1 MATNSVNFFQ
11 PGTEQAIDMRQVQRQ
26 RELADL
32 LRQQGQTAQQGQMVS
47 GHYVAPGKGAYV
59 AQLANALFGNL
70 ASRRADDQEREMG
83 QRLKAGREKE
93 SNDFLA
99 ALSGTPGQ
107 AARDIAPLTPNDDEG
122 NAMPVAR
129 TDAIPGV
136 PADQNKALGIGMRS
150 DNPTLQ
156 ALAAKLME
164 QKMQDSAFE
173 GAFGLGGGGGAPAG
187 VPAAG
192 GAPAG
197 PGGMPGAP
205 DGGMPPQAASMPA
218 GSGQFLG
225 NNPGQVP
232 VGLARLAFRKDPAEV
247 AKMVMKAREPA
258 NVTEGGTLFNQATNQ
273 PIFTAPKTEAGI
285 GVSGGVA
292 APIPGFAE
300 AQARREAL
308 QAQARQ
314 GAESQNTMVTIN
326 TPDGPRMVT
335 RAQAVQLAGGA
346 PSAGPAPA
354 GGTLG
359 DRNNNPGNLRPP
371 GASTGFQKFDTPEA
385 GLAALDQNLQAYGK
399 KGINTIDGVINRWA
413 PSSENNTSAYVAAVA
428 KRLGVDPKQQIDLS
442 SPYVRQA
449 LSTAIML
456 HENGASILTR
466 GGAPTG
472 GNAAGGPGIALQ
484 SDAAKE
490 YDTARAKDFAK
501 TAADLQD
508 RGRGAG
514 GTMRNLDTLEQL
526 YKDPNVAKGG
536 LAENISGLKN
546 IGASLGVETKGLGTE
561 QAIEAITNK
570 MALDARSTAE
580 GGGMPGAM
588 SDADR
593 NFLKAQQPGLSKTP
607 EGRAAI
613 IGNARKVAQR
623 QVQIAQMANE
633 YERAN
638 GRLDAGF
645 DRAVADFAAQNPLFA
660 DQKAPAS
667 AAPAAAPDFKT
678 LAAKELARR
687 RAQNGG

>member
-1 MATNSVNFFQ
+1 MATNNVGFFQ

-32 LRQQGQTAQQGQMVS
+32 LRQQGQTSPQAQMVS
-47 GHYVAPGKGAYV
+47 GHYVAPGGAAYA

-93 SNDFLA
+93 TGDFLSA
-99 ALSGTPGQ
+99 FSGTPGQ
-107 AARDIAPLTPNDDEG
+107 PARDIQPLTPNDDEG
-122 NAMPVAR
+122 NPMPVAR
-129 TDAIPGV
+129 ADAVPGT
-136 PADQNKALGIGMRS
+136 PADPTKALAIGMRS

-173 GAFGLGGGGGAPAG
+173 GAFGLGGAGGAPAG

-192 GAPAG
+192 GAPVG

-205 DGGMPPQAASMPA
+205 ADGMPPQGGAMPA
-218 GSGQFLG
+218 AGGQFLG

-232 VGLARLAFRKDPAEV
+232 VGLARLAFRKDPAEA
-247 AKMVMKAREPA
+247 AKMVMKAREPS
-258 NVTEGGTLFNQATNQ
+258 NVTEGGSLFDPVTGR

-300 AQARREAL
+300 AQANRERL

-314 GAESQNTMVTIN
+314 GAESQNTMVTID
-326 TPDGPRMVT
+326 TPQGPRMVT
-335 RAQAVQLAGGA
+335 RAQAVQMSGGGAPAAVGPVPGIANPTEAAMGRNAVINDNPGADAAREIAALRGDLNKVPDAASKKMIQDEIDRLTAQTQKYGTAGGA
-346 PSAGPAPA
+346 A
-354 GGTLG
+354 
-359 DRNNNPGNLRPP
+359 NP
-371 GASTGFQKFDTPEA
+371 
-385 GLAALDQNLQAYGK
+385 
-399 KGINTIDGVINRWA
+399 
-413 PSSENNTSAYVAAVA
+413 
-428 KRLGVDPKQQIDLS
+428 
-442 SPYVRQA
+442 
-449 LSTAIML
+449 
-456 HENGASILTR
+456 
-466 GGAPTG
+466 
-472 GNAAGGPGIALQ
+472 GPGIALQ
-484 SDAAKE
+484 SPAAKE
-490 YDTARAKDFAK
+490 YDNSRAKDFAK
-501 TAADLQD
+501 AAADLQD
-508 RGRGAG
+508 KGRGAG
-514 GTMRNLDTLEQL
+514 SMMRNLDTLEQL

-546 IGASLGVETKGLGTE
+546 IGASLGVETKGLGAE

-613 IGNARKVAQR
+613 IANARKVAQR

-633 YERAN
+633 YERTN
-638 GRLDAGF
+638 GRLDTGF
-645 DRAVADFAAQNPLFA
+645 DRAVADFANQNQMFA
-660 DQKAPAS
+660 DQARATSAPA
-667 AAPAAAPDFKT
+667 AAAPDFKS
-678 LAAKELARR
+678 LAAQELARR
-687 RAQNGG
+687 RAKNGG